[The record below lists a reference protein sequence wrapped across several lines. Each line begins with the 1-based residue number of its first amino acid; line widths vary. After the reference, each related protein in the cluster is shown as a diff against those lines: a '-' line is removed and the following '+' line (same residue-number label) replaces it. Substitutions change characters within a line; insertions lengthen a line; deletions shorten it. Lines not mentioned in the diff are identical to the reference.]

1 MSAAAPQ
8 IHRRSIVVDGLT
20 TSFLEAGAGP
30 PVVLLHGGE
39 FGASAELGWERNIAA
54 LACHHRVLAVD
65 QLGYGGSAKVLDFN
79 EGRRMRIRHVAR
91 FCELLGIESADFVGN
106 SMGGLNLLVDGASA
120 APMLPVRRMV
130 VICGGGEILRNEH
143 SNALFEYDATFEAMR
158 LIVRALFHDP
168 SFPAD
173 DGYVRRRYESSV
185 APGAWEAIAAAR
197 FRRPGPE
204 GPSWPRE
211 SPAYERVATPTL
223 MLEGGNDKIKPPGWA
238 AVIAAQLVDGRS
250 RVVDGA
256 GHCPQIEQPEVVNQV
271 VLDFLAQTRGVKERH
286 RETVA
291 IA

>member
-1 MSAAAPQ
+1 VSAAAPQ
-8 IHRRSIVVDGLT
+8 IHRRTLVVDGLT

-54 LACHHRVLAVD
+54 LARRHHVLAVD

-91 FCELLGIESADFVGN
+91 FCELLGLESADFVGN
-106 SMGGLNLLVDGASA
+106 SMGGLNLLVDAASA

-130 VICGGGEILRNEH
+130 VICGGGEILRNEY

-168 SFPAD
+168 SFVAD
-173 DGYVRRRYESSV
+173 DVYVRRRYESSV

-197 FRRPGPE
+197 LRRPGPE
-204 GPSWPRE
+204 GPWWPRE
-211 SPAYERVATPTL
+211 PLAHERVSVPTFV
-223 MLEGGNDKIKPPGWA
+223 LEGGNDKIKPPGWA
-238 AVIAAQLVDGRS
+238 AEIAAQIAGGRS
-250 RVVDGA
+250 WVVDGA
-256 GHCPQIEQPEVVNQV
+256 GHCPQIEQPEAVNQV
-271 VLDFLAQTRGVKERH
+271 VLDYLADEDGVDQPLRQTMAVS
-286 RETVA
+286 
-291 IA
+291 